1 MCDTCSSEQ
10 LIFHF
15 DWAKIRFKFCTA
27 LSQRHMV
34 AVDTERIMRVGL
46 ELAGWKK
53 MPADSAVHVKGKNIR
68 KVMIAIDVGTAE
80 LILAR
85 NLGCDA
91 VIAHHPI
98 GVASVNFYRV
108 FDRHVEYMVEHGVPQ
123 RIARKAVAKL
133 KERVET
139 RTHAD
144 IYSDVVGAAK
154 AIKMP
159 LVNIHQPCDEYMRQ
173 VILRAIKD
181 GSTELVSDIVKS
193 ISNIP
198 EFKRA
203 ATKVRV
209 RYGSERSMAGHWVL
223 VIAAGTNG
231 GFPITKAYFE
241 YGVNTVI
248 YLHVDYA
255 DLTKLREE
263 KPRGNLVV
271 LGHLAGDS
279 IGLNGLADRLE
290 AMGVETVR
298 IGILH

>member
-1 MCDTCSSEQ
+1 
-10 LIFHF
+10 
-15 DWAKIRFKFCTA
+15 
-27 LSQRHMV
+27 MV

-46 ELAGWKK
+46 GLAGWKK
-53 MPADSAVHVKGKNIR
+53 IPADSAVHVKGKQIR

-80 LILAR
+80 LVLAR
-85 NLGCDA
+85 SLGCDA

-108 FDRHVEYMVEHGVPQ
+108 FDRHVDYMIEHGVPQ
-123 RIARKAVAKL
+123 SIARNAVAKL

-154 AIKMP
+154 AMKMP

-173 VILRAIKD
+173 VILRAIKN
-181 GSTELVSDIVKS
+181 GKAERVSDLVES
-193 ISNIP
+193 VARIP

-203 ATKVRV
+203 ATKVKV
-209 RYGSERSMAGHWVL
+209 RLGSEKNKAGHWAL
-223 VIAAGTNG
+223 VVAAGTNG
-231 GFPITKAYFE
+231 GFPIAKAYFE
-241 YGVNTVI
+241 HGVDTVI
-248 YLHVDYA
+248 YLHVDYG

-263 KPRGNLVV
+263 KLEGNLVV

-279 IGLNGLADRLE
+279 IGLNGLGDRLE
-290 AMGVETVR
+290 GIGVETVR
-298 IGILH
+298 IGILPGRSRSGADTKRL